1 MYNVFHFLHRI
12 SSQISVGYCVERNM
26 RVAFKNAETKVK
38 GNQFSNCSI
47 RPFWGSVPLSHRD
60 FSSVILSDAELE
72 MSILWPR
79 IPLIKG
85 KSARQTLE
93 EKGLYEEYKRKYRYN
108 PRAKF
113 NNRAGGAMVPMIYYP
128 EVSTPSYSP
137 DCLHW
142 WLLRLTQ
149 ESGWNIHHIIS
160 WICLSFSLDCLTQST
175 YYGVIAIGTPPQSF
189 KVLFDTG
196 SADLWVPSVHC
207 RSSSQACSEYGHTL
221 MTGML
226 RYTTVKQWNN
236 N

>member
-1 MYNVFHFLHRI
+1 
-12 SSQISVGYCVERNM
+12 
-26 RVAFKNAETKVK
+26 
-38 GNQFSNCSI
+38 
-47 RPFWGSVPLSHRD
+47 
-60 FSSVILSDAELE
+60 

-142 WLLRLTQ
+142 
-149 ESGWNIHHIIS
+149 
-160 WICLSFSLDCLTQST
+160 
-175 YYGVIAIGTPPQSF
+175 
-189 KVLFDTG
+189 
-196 SADLWVPSVHC
+196 
-207 RSSSQACSEYGHTL
+207 
-221 MTGML
+221 
-226 RYTTVKQWNN
+226 
-236 N
+236 